1 MEKEIII
8 YETGGKNVQ
17 FNLNPGEE
25 TIWATQAQMA
35 DLFDVT
41 PQNVTIHLRKIYN
54 EGELEEKATCKE
66 FLQVQN
72 EGGRE
77 ELYCWWG
84 GGE

>member
-35 DLFDVT
+35 ELFDVT
-41 PQNVTIHLRKIYN
+41 SQNITIHLKTFIKRVN
-54 EGELEEKATCKE
+54 
-66 FLQVQN
+66 
-72 EGGRE
+72 
-77 ELYCWWG
+77 
-84 GGE
+84 